1 MRAISASRTVRVFD
15 QHDEGDFFLERL
27 ENSVKSLAITM
38 GRTIAKIEDLEERLI
53 AHQKL
58 RNGKVQSKAL
68 KSNTDF
74 DLMT

>member
-1 MRAISASRTVRVFD
+1 M
-15 QHDEGDFFLERL
+15 ERL
-27 ENSVKSLAITM
+27 ENSVKSWAITM

-58 RNGKVQSKAL
+58 RNGKVQTKAL
-68 KSNTDF
+68 KSNNDF

>member
-1 MRAISASRTVRVFD
+1 M
-15 QHDEGDFFLERL
+15 ERL